1 MKIEIIST
9 GDEIITGQIVDTN
22 ANWLCQQLFSHG
34 VQPQRLHTVADQL
47 DALVA
52 VFQEAAQ
59 RSDVVLVNGG
69 LGPTSDDL
77 SSEAAAKALV
87 VPLEL
92 NQDWLEV
99 MTQKFAKQG
108 RTMAPANRK
117 QALLPAGADVI
128 DNPRGTACGFSI
140 VLGRARFYFTPGV
153 PHEFK
158 HMFSEL
164 IWPDIAKRFDLV
176 SQLSQHKITTFGLGE
191 SGIHQ
196 LIKDVPISE
205 GIHLGYRTAAPEI
218 EVKLIGANPQAIAD
232 SAEQI
237 EHALADYALFN
248 NHQADCLASHIQQL
262 MLSRGETLALAES
275 CTGGMIASS
284 LVAISGSS
292 GYLDRAMVTYSNQA
306 KQDLVGVSEATLAQ
320 FGAVS
325 EATARKMA
333 QGAKQSGHTDY
344 ALSVTGIAGPT
355 GGTPDKPVGTVAF
368 ALATPSETISQI
380 LVLPAKSR
388 TITRKIAA
396 TIALDMLRRH
406 LTGLNVIGQ
415 YDFARPWLD
424 K

>member
-9 GDEIITGQIVDTN
+9 GDEIITGQILDTN
-22 ANWLCQQLFSHG
+22 ANWLCQQLFSQG
-34 VQPQRLHTVADQL
+34 LQPQRLHTVADQL
-47 DALVA
+47 GALLQ

-59 RSDVVLVNGG
+59 RSDIVLVNGG

-77 SSEAAAKALV
+77 SSEAAATALGV
-87 VPLEL
+87 DLVL
-92 NQDWLEV
+92 NSDWLET
-99 MTQKFAKQG
+99 MTQKFQQQG

-117 QALLPAGADVI
+117 QALLPQGAQVI
-128 DNPRGTACGFSI
+128 DNPKGTACGFSVTI
-140 VLGRARFYFTPGV
+140 GKARFYFTPGV

-164 IWPDIAKRFDLV
+164 IWPDIARRFALETK
-176 SQLSQHKITTFGLGE
+176 LSQHKITTFGLGE

-196 LIKDVPISE
+196 LIKDVPIAQ

-218 EVKLIGANPQAIAD
+218 EVKLIGEDNQAIAET
-232 SAEQI
+232 AQQI
-237 EHALADYALFN
+237 ELALADYALFN
-248 NHQADCLASHIQQL
+248 SQQADCLASYIQQL
-262 MLSRGETLALAES
+262 MLERGATLALAES

-292 GYLDRAMVTYSNQA
+292 AYLDRAMVTYSNQA
-306 KQDLVGVSEATLAQ
+306 KQDLVGVSEATLTQ

-325 EATARKMA
+325 EATAIEMA
-333 QGAKQSGHTDY
+333 QGAKHSAQSDY

-355 GGTPDKPVGTVAF
+355 GATPDKPVGTVAF
-368 ALATPSETISQI
+368 ALATPSQVISQI

-388 TITRKIAA
+388 TMTRKIAA

-406 LTGLNVIGQ
+406 LTGQTVIGQ
-415 YDFARPWLD
+415 YDFAKPWQ

>member
-9 GDEIITGQIVDTN
+9 GDEIITGQILDTN
-22 ANWLCQQLFSHG
+22 ANWLCQQLFSQG

-47 DALVA
+47 DALVPL
-52 VFQEAAQ
+52 FQEAAQ
-59 RSDVVLVNGG
+59 RSDIVLVNGG

-77 SSEAAAKALV
+77 SSEAAAKAQG

-92 NQDWLEV
+92 NESWLKTMEN
-99 MTQKFAKQG
+99 KFHQQG

-117 QALLPAGADVI
+117 QALLPQGAQVI
-128 DNPRGTACGFSI
+128 DNPKGTACGFSVQI
-140 VLGRARFYFTPGV
+140 NQATFYFTPGV

-164 IWPDIAKRFDLV
+164 IWPEIAAQYQLDNP
-176 SQLSQHKITTFGLGE
+176 LSQHKITTFGLGE

-196 LIKDVPISE
+196 LIKDVPIAPD
-205 GIHLGYRTAAPEI
+205 IHLGYRTAAPEI
-218 EVKLIGANPQAIAD
+218 EVKLIGANSQTIAD
-232 SAEQI
+232 SASAIEQ
-237 EHALADYALFN
+237 ALGEYALFN
-248 NHQADCLASHIQQL
+248 HQQGDCLASYIQTL
-262 MLSRGETLALAES
+262 MLKHGATLALAES
-275 CTGGMIASS
+275 CTGGMIAAS

-292 GYLDRAMVTYSNQA
+292 AYLDRAMVTYSNQA
-306 KQDLVGVSEATLAQ
+306 KQDLVGVHETTLTQ
-320 FGAVS
+320 YGAVS
-325 EATARKMA
+325 EATAVEMA
-333 QGAKQSGHTDY
+333 QGARQSAQSDY

-368 ALATPSETISQI
+368 ALATPTQVFSQM
-380 LVLPAKSR
+380 LLLPAKSR

-415 YDFARPWLD
+415 YDFAKPWQ